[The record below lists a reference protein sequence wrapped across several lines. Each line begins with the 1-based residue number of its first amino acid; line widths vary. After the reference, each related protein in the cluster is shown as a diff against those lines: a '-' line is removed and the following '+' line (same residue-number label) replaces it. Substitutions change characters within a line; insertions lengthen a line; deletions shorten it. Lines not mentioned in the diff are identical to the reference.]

1 MINILLF
8 NILLYLS
15 VKNLLI
21 NVFELQTNFIIYK
34 NNYLQL
40 KMDKDFGFQSYQ
52 YVNSNQEDIIF
63 IYNNKYSQDIYA
75 KFQEEIKFIEI
86 IKTNNKIIS
95 SRNINSLIFLY

>member
-21 NVFELQTNFIIYK
+21 NIFEFQTNLIIYK
-34 NNYLQL
+34 NNYIQL
-40 KMDKDFGFQSYQ
+40 KMDKDFRFQSYQ

-63 IYNNKYSQDIYA
+63 IYNNKYSKDIYA
-75 KFQEEIKFIEI
+75 KFQEEIEI
-86 IKTNNKIIS
+86 HRNN
-95 SRNINSLIFLY
+95 